1 MVQGEE
7 RPEIDAIW
15 ILLGKQNGPCVFGEG
30 GFMRRNAER
39 RATENR
45 LDELRD

>member
-1 MVQGEE
+1 MAHREE

-30 GFMRRNAER
+30 VLCGE
-39 RATENR
+39 TLKDGR
-45 LDELRD
+45 LKTGGMS